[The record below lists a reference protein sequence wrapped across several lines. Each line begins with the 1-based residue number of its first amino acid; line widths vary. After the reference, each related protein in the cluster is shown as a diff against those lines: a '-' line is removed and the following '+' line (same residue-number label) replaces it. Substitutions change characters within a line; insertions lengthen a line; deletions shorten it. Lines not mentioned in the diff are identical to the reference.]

1 MNDRANLLISVATK
15 TEPKRRTRLAAL
27 FHQTKHPDTDVPRS
41 IEDYVQQTGVEWGR
55 RWPGWTNYRRQTM
68 PGLRC
73 LCGLTVV

>member
-55 RWPGWTNYRRQTM
+55 RWTGGLITADRRC
-68 PGLRC
+68 PDSGVC
-73 LCGLTVV
+73 AD